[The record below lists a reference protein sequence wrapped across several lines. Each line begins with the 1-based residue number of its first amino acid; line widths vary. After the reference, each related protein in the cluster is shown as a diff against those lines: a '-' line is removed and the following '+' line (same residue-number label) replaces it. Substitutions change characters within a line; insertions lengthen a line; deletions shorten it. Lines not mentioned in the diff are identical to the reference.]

1 MEESI
6 KKLCELYPQI
16 PKEDIEFYVAMHIL
30 YS

>member
-1 MEESI
+1 MEDLI
-6 KKLCELYPQI
+6 LKMCELYPQT